1 MPQSLVINLV
11 TQSAVSVNCL
21 QGRALQ
27 QLFFSLVD
35 AVDSE
40 LGRVLRHDK
49 GNRSYSLSALQINSS
64 PEAKGDEE
72 VGDETVSNETV
83 SDSPS
88 RLRVLRLNDSGTS
101 LAKSALRLG
110 TLQYVHPEAIAPHTE
125 CWWRI
130 SFLDDALFDH
140 LIFLWKQLQNDVFQL
155 GSASVK
161 IVRLVSELPGLR
173 WVSSCSYRDIYEQ
186 ASAYERNIH
195 LRFVTPTAF
204 ETSDGTTPLPTADA
218 IFQPLR
224 KSWNRYSGLV
234 FSPRLIDS
242 IVPINFDIQ
251 TQSVQSRLKNSLQTT
266 TGCTG
271 RISFRIGGQGDPLI
285 NKRINSLADFTQY
298 CPVGLNTQFGMGVIR
313 RVSQAR
319 IRARRSHIN

>member
-11 TQSAVSVNCL
+11 TQSAVSVNYL
-21 QGRALQ
+21 QGQALQ
-27 QLFFSLVD
+27 QLFFNLVD
-35 AVDSE
+35 VVDPE
-40 LGRVLRHDK
+40 LCRVLRHDRR
-49 GNRSYSLSALQINSS
+49 NRSYSLSALQIDDSIQ
-64 PEAKGDEE
+64 PE
-72 VGDETVSNETV
+72 VNETAIG
-83 SDSPS
+83 SPS
-88 RLRVLRLNDSGTS
+88 RLQVLRPQDSKTS
-101 LAKSALRLG
+101 LAKSALQSSA
-110 TLQYVHPEAIAPHTE
+110 LQYVHSGAIASHTK

-130 SFLDDALFDH
+130 AFLDDALFDH
-140 LIFLWKQLQNDVFQL
+140 LIFLWNQLQGEVFQL
-155 GSASVK
+155 GAANVK
-161 IVRLVSELPGLR
+161 LVRLVSELPGLR

-186 ASAYERNIH
+186 ASAYDRDIH
-195 LRFVTPTAF
+195 LRFVTPTTF

-242 IVPINFDIQ
+242 IVPINFDIR

-271 RISFRIGGQGDPLI
+271 RISFRIGGQGDPLT

-298 CPVGLNTQFGMGVIR
+298 CPIGWNTQFGMGVMR

-319 IRARRSHIN
+319 MRARRSHIN